1 MLYRIYKAFVIT
13 STSSENLDESKA
25 LKRLMRKLTVE
36 TLWIYVVRVLM
47 DFGPM
52 RAYDIRKKLVA
63 VLELKIPAITV
74 YSVIYKLR
82 GEGIIEQ
89 VKVGDEMLY
98 RVTSRGIEE
107 FKRALRFLENVI
119 SKLRFEE
126 AKP

>member
-1 MLYRIYKAFVIT
+1 M
-13 STSSENLDESKA
+13 DESKA

>member
-13 STSSENLDESKA
+13 SISSENLDESKA